1 MQGPGLGDQRWL
13 ENPQTNG
20 GLELGKSSNK
30 WRFQYFSME
39 KCGKKHLLMEV

>member
-13 ENPQTNG
+13 ENPP
-20 GLELGKSSNK
+20 S
-30 WRFQYFSME
+30 WRFRARKIIKQMEVSME